1 MKNDRSSSKVM
12 EEIEEI
18 WCLQHR
24 WLNWKGGKAGKS
36 KRGWA
41 GETREPTAEICEE
54 IMAERDVSKIKDR
67 HPTTDLG
74 SSESKHQAGYIAK
87 NLLLRVS
94 YSPGKK

>member
-1 MKNDRSSSKVM
+1 
-12 EEIEEI
+12 
-18 WCLQHR
+18 
-24 WLNWKGGKAGKS
+24 
-36 KRGWA
+36 
-41 GETREPTAEICEE
+41 
-54 IMAERDVSKIKDR
+54 MAERDVSKIKDR